1 MKDMTMVSS
10 NMNNTT
16 IAKYLI
22 FKTQFTKN
30 GKTINKKYVL
40 IGSSNRLN
48 EAKKIFNK
56 AKNDTENLG
65 IFQVQITELWRD
77 TTLIAVDERRNKSLR
92 IR

>member
-1 MKDMTMVSS
+1 MVSS

-65 IFQVQITELWRD
+65 IFQVQITELWRN

>member
-1 MKDMTMVSS
+1 MMVFTD

-65 IFQVQITELWRD
+65 IFQVQITELWCD